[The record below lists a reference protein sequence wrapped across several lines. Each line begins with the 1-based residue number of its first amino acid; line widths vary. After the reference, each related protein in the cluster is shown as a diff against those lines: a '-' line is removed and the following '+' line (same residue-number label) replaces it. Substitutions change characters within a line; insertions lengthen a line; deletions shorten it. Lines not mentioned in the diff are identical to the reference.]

1 MPAQPLLISISQAA
15 RLLGVS
21 RPTIY
26 KFVREGRLE
35 RIELGSRTVRLRLND
50 VRALAGLAPVSEDE
64 Q

>member
-21 RPTIY
+21 RPTVYRFI
-26 KFVREGRLE
+26 REARLE